1 MRAPHVLLLA
11 LALAGLLAWPT
22 AGAADTILYNN
33 DFPINLMASAST
45 PAGNGFIEHE
55 SADDFLLT
63 GGARLTGATFTGL
76 VPTGATIQQVVL
88 EIYRVFPL
96 DSMNPPSGNV
106 PTRNNSP
113 SDVAFATRD
122 SMAGEL
128 SFTTNVLSSSF
139 MANNSVVNGIFPKPN
154 QTTMGEGPK
163 TGQEIQFVVTLNSP
177 IVLPP
182 DHYFF
187 VPQVLLGNTTM
198 TPFLWLSANR
208 PIVAPGT
215 PFAPDLQSW
224 IRDANLDP
232 DWLRIGT
239 DIVGGAT
246 PPMFNAAFS
255 VTGVAIPEPSSLVLL
270 GVGGCIGLMA
280 RVRSWRRPQSL
291 TASPA

>member
-1 MRAPHVLLLA
+1 MA
-11 LALAGLLAWPT
+11 LTGLLVWPA
-22 AGAADTILYNN
+22 AGTADTILYNN
-33 DFPINLMASAST
+33 DFPAAPPLNLMASAST
-45 PAGNGFIEHE
+45 PNGNGFIEHE

-122 SMAGEL
+122 STAGEL
-128 SFTTNVLSSSF
+128 IFTTNLVASTF
-139 MANNSVVNGIFPKPN
+139 TANNSVVNGIFPKPN
-154 QTTMGEGPK
+154 QTTMGEGPQ
-163 TGQEIQFVVTLNSP
+163 TGQEIQFLVTLNSP

-187 VPQVLLGNTTM
+187 VPQVLLGNST
-198 TPFLWLSANR
+198 TPFLWLSAPR
-208 PIVAPGT
+208 PPSVT

-239 DIVGGAT
+239 DIVGGT
-246 PPMFNAAFS
+246 PAPMFNAAFS

-270 GVGGCIGLMA
+270 GMGGCVGLMVQ
-280 RVRSWRRPQSL
+280 VRRRRK
-291 TASPA
+291 PAGADSAAG